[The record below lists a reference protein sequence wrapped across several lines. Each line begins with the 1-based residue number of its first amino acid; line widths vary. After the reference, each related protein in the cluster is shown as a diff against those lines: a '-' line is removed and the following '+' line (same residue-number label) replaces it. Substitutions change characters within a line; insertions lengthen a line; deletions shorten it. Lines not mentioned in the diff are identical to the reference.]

1 MKRLS
6 EKEFREYSLSGNLYK
21 LLVQVGTPL
30 AVFAVFNSLFSIL
43 DTMMTSHLG
52 IIDVSTVAYMSQLRM
67 IHAEHF
73 FQGLIHASSLYIAQA
88 TSHSLSDKALQ
99 HVQ

>member
-21 LLVQVGTPL
+21 LIVQVGTPL

-43 DTMMTSHLG
+43 DTMMASHLG
-52 IIDVSTVAYMSQLRM
+52 TIDVSTVAYGAGDNEKANMLM
-67 IHAEHF
+67 NT
-73 FQGLIHASSLYIAQA
+73 LIRLILILSAIFLSLIP
-88 TSHSLSDKALQ
+88 LIP
-99 HVQ
+99 